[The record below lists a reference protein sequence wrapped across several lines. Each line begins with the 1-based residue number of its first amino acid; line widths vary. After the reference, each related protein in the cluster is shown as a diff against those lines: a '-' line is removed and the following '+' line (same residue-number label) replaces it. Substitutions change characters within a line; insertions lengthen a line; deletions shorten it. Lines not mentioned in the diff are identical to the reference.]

1 MRLVQEDGWVESHL
15 LLVILGAALLSILIF
30 IKVKILVLINGDM
43 GLLLSFLIML
53 IIESRM
59 VIIFGA

>member
-1 MRLVQEDGWVESHL
+1 
-15 LLVILGAALLSILIF
+15 
-30 IKVKILVLINGDM
+30 VKILVLINGDM

-53 IIESRM
+53 IIESKM